1 MHEGK
6 HSEKSAKKWLV
17 YTIKPKKR
25 CTGLSYF
32 GPKFYIGIPKNIK
45 EAQTT
50 KAQAMQKLIMQ
61 ILYKDRVSLCSI
73 IRV

>member
-6 HSEKSAKKWLV
+6 HSEKSATKIDL
-17 YTIKPKKR
+17 YIPENQNKR

-50 KAQAMQKLIMQ
+50 KAQPMQKLIM
-61 ILYKDRVSLCSI
+61 LLPLACLKSLTYFP
-73 IRV
+73 